1 MKVKLLLLM
10 LLVSVFS
17 WGQATDLFIS
27 EYIEGS
33 GNEKYIEIYNGTGT
47 TVDLS
52 DYRLRLYANG
62 VAIPTSDVLLSGTLT
77 NGSVIVYQN
86 SGATLYTGIT
96 NTALNFNGDDAVALY
111 KISTT
116 SNVDIFG
123 RIGND
128 PGSAWTNTTPAY
140 STVDKTLRRKPSICG
155 GVNTNP
161 TGTGAT
167 AFTTLSTEWDI
178 YDIDTVSNL
187 GMHVM
192 SCGPAPILA
201 ITPATTNLGTSCV
214 GTPTTAVTYTI
225 TNSGTVAASGVTV
238 VSSGTHNTNFVVS
251 GLSSTSIAAGGT
263 ATYVVTFT
271 PSAAGARNATITVA
285 STTSGSNSPSTG
297 LTGSGTATAVPVV
310 NTSSGAVPLDVSA
323 TLNGNVTN
331 LGTCPSVV
339 TKGFVYSETA
349 TNGTPTN
356 GGTGVTTTPAV
367 AVGSTGTYNAI
378 ITSLIPNTN
387 YSYRSYVFDGVN
399 YTYST
404 TINFTTRGVPVVSN
418 GSFTGTAGL
427 AISAFNLSSLSTNT
441 PSSYAITSGA
451 LPAGLSLNTTTGAIT
466 GTPTATG
473 SFSIGF
479 TATNS
484 YGTSIIAGTVT
495 ITINPSQ
502 NSDIVAVAGS
512 SPATLSS
519 TINTATISTV
529 TDGVQVWS
537 FTIRDG
543 GASLNDADNLA
554 TILTALNISSPSGTA
569 SFSDIQTAALFD
581 GTTKVSNDVGLTIT
595 ATQLQFTGLNI
606 NVSDNTS
613 KTLTLRIS
621 LQCPLSAATED
632 GDNFVFSISNVST
645 TFSILGSGKFA
656 FPAAQSATSGV
667 NIVSVIATQLA
678 FTTQPSVTGVSIT
691 MSNVAVIAYDV
702 CGNKDLGFT
711 GAVTIISTGTMTG
724 SPLSVNAVAGVAT
737 FTGITHTVVGTG
749 FTLTASAIGVTSV
762 ISNPFDIVLVT
773 VFKPGELFFVGY
785 DGQYLGAGADD
796 EYLLAT
802 LVPIVS
808 GTTFSFVNSRYEA
821 GAAANIRTNKW
832 GGSGDE
838 PREAP
843 GVVNITY
850 NGGTAIPAGSVL
862 VFDTDGTNPS
872 SGGTVGVFDNINI
885 ITSDSATHLSVNQRS
900 SFIISL
906 PLGGSAP
913 NIAASVPDQIYLVQ
927 GTFTFDGT
935 DTANQ
940 ANYFFSGELLHGL
953 TNQRAWVPLTSA
965 CSGATTGGATRQSRL
980 PAELQCFN
988 VENTSSTSIVGYY
1001 ENDKIHNGSLRQI
1014 LEGVSNYVSNWTF
1027 LSGSSAYFLEPQSYD
1042 DLSASRTFTVSGGN
1056 PNGTWVSTSDTNWFN
1071 CSNWENFRVP
1081 DEETDVYINNG
1092 TATAAISAIATFSD
1106 LYSDIAKSKNITI
1119 EGSKVEIVSNV
1130 NNILEVHGD
1139 LSLSGTGVLDM
1150 DDSSAATADGV
1161 IKLYGDWTNSL
1172 TNDAFEEGN
1181 GTVEFLGSSAQII
1194 NNVAP
1199 LGTEI
1204 FYNVKLD
1211 NDFDT
1216 LVSNDLIATGDL
1228 NVTTGKL
1235 ISIDTNGFIYA
1246 YNKLTNNGIFTIEN
1260 NGQLIQVNETDTND
1274 GDYGDD
1280 ALNTK
1285 FTVKRTAFV
1294 NKDDYVYWSSPVADF
1309 AVTNIPNGPRYFWN
1323 TTFLNSNGTVGNWNS
1338 YSGDMNTAVGYIVRV
1353 PNSMNE
1359 RPSPSQPLT
1368 IEFKG
1373 KPNNGTKTYAIS
1385 RGVNAASIDDN
1396 WNLIGNPY
1404 PSAISADEFLDVNA
1418 DDLSLTTA
1426 LTGSIWVWKH
1436 GQSPTNSV
1444 DPFYYNFQNNYFS
1457 NDYIEY
1463 NSSGS
1468 TEPTFNGKIASGQGF
1483 MVNMKESAGIMFS
1496 PTEYKTDI
1504 SFTNAMRLDA
1514 GFETYDNSTFFR
1526 SSNSNSTTVTPTRHR
1541 IWLDIIN
1548 TSNYQSETT
1557 LVAYC
1562 QGATLANDN
1571 RYDTFFV
1578 PKSEVGFYSLIAS
1591 NPFIIQ
1597 GRPLPF
1603 LDSDLVPM
1611 GVKIVNAGSHKIA
1624 IKKVDGLF
1632 EGNQGIYLEDTLL
1645 GIVHDLKAAPY
1656 TFTSEVG
1663 VFNSRFIVRYTTSA
1677 LANEDFDSVNNSVTV
1692 SSQNDT
1698 IAIKSES
1705 ELMSSAIV
1713 YDILG
1718 RELAKKN
1725 NINAN
1730 DITFLNVAALNQALI
1745 IKITLENGRVVT
1757 RKIIL

>member
-1 MKVKLLLLM
+1 MKVKLLLLA
-10 LLVSVFS
+10 LFVSFLS
-17 WGQATDLFIS
+17 SGQAILPLTRTAWNAGAPIGWTD
-27 EYIEGS
+27 
-33 GNEKYIEIYNGTGT
+33 GNAG
-47 TVDLS
+47 
-52 DYRLRLYANG
+52 
-62 VAIPTSDVLLSGTLT
+62 
-77 NGSVIVYQN
+77 
-86 SGATLYTGIT
+86 
-96 NTALNFNGDDAVALY
+96 
-111 KISTT
+111 
-116 SNVDIFG
+116 
-123 RIGND
+123 
-128 PGSAWTNTTPAY
+128 TPAY
-140 STVDKTLRRKPSICG
+140 LSVTACSGSNGGRLDNAGEFYTVFFDSAPDQLSYSIRL
-155 GVNTNP
+155 
-161 TGTGAT
+161 TGAATSTLLVEQSDNGTVWTTIIDHSSISGT
-167 AFTTLSTEWDI
+167 ACSNFNFTLLSSTRYVRWT
-178 YDIDTVSNL
+178 YNKTTQNL
-187 GMHVM
+187 VLDDVNITK
-192 SCGPAPILA
+192 SSGPAPSLA

-225 TNSGTVAASGVTV
+225 TNSGSVAASGVTV
-238 VSSGTHNTNFVVS
+238 ASSGTHNADFVVS
-251 GLSSTSIAAGGT
+251 GLSSTTIAAGGGT

-271 PSAAGARNATITVA
+271 PSGTGARNATVTVA
-285 STTSGSNSPSTG
+285 STTSGSNSPSTA
-297 LTGSGTATAVPVV
+297 LTGTGATSVAQAVTSSGGATAV
-310 NTSSGAVPLDVSA
+310 LDVSA

-331 LGTCPSVV
+331 LGTCPAAT
-339 TKGFVYSETA
+339 TKGFVYSQTA
-349 TNGTPTN
+349 VDATPTV
-356 GGTGVTTTPAV
+356 GDPGVTTTSL
-367 AVGSTGTYNAI
+367 AVGATGNFSTGVVGLT
-378 ITSLIPNTN
+378 PNTG
-387 YSYRSYVFDGVN
+387 YTYRAYVFNGTT
-399 YTYST
+399 YAYGGYST
-404 TINFTTRGVPVVSN
+404 FTTLGVPVVSN
-418 GSFTGTAGL
+418 GSFTGAAGL
-427 AISAFNLSSLSTNT
+427 AISTFNLSSLSTNT

-451 LPAGLSLNTTTGAIT
+451 LPTGLSLNTTTGAIT

-479 TATNS
+479 TASNS
-484 YGTSIIAGTVT
+484 YGTSVTSGTVT

-512 SPATLSS
+512 SPATISS
-519 TINTATISTV
+519 TINSASISTV

-554 TILTALNISSPSGTA
+554 TILTALTISSPSGTA

-581 GTTKVSNDVGLTIT
+581 GATKVSNDLGLTIT
-595 ATQLQFTGLNI
+595 ATQLQFTGLNV
-606 NVSDNTS
+606 NVADNTS
-613 KTLTLRIS
+613 TTLTLRIT
-621 LQCPLSAATED
+621 LQCPLSAATVD
-632 GDNFVFSISNVST
+632 GDNFVFSSSNVNT
-645 TFSILGSGKFA
+645 TFSPLGSGKFA

-691 MSNVAVIAYDV
+691 MSNVAVTAYDA
-702 CGNKDLGFT
+702 CGNRDLGFT
-711 GAVTIISTGTMTG
+711 GAVTITSTGTMTG

-749 FTLTASAIGVTSV
+749 FTLTASATGITSG

-785 DGQYLGAGADD
+785 DGQYLGSGADD
-796 EYLLAT
+796 EYLVAT

-821 GAAANIRTNKW
+821 GAAANVRTNKW

-850 NGGTAIPAGSVL
+850 NGATAIPAGSVL
-862 VFDTDGTNPS
+862 VLDTDGTNPS
-872 SGGTVGVFDNINI
+872 SGGSVGVFDNINI
-885 ITSDSATHLSVNQRS
+885 LTSDSATHLSVNQRS
-900 SFIISL
+900 SFIVSL

-913 NIAASVPDQIYLVQ
+913 NIAASAPDQIYLVQ

-1001 ENDKIHNGSLRQI
+1001 ENDKVHSGSLRQI
-1014 LEGVSNYVSNWTF
+1014 LEGVSNYGSNWTF
-1027 LSGSSAYFLEPQSYD
+1027 LSGSSAYFLEPQTYD

-1092 TATAAISAIATFSD
+1092 TATAAISATATFSD
-1106 LYSDIAKSKNITI
+1106 LYSDIAKSNNITI
-1119 EGSKVEIVSNV
+1119 SGSKVEIVSSV

-1139 LSLSGTGVLDM
+1139 LSISGTGVLDM
-1150 DDSSAATADGV
+1150 DDSNAATADGV
-1161 IKLYGDWTNSL
+1161 LKLYGDWTNSL
-1172 TNDAFEEGN
+1172 TIDAFEEGN
-1181 GTVEFLGSSAQII
+1181 STVEFLGSSPQII

-1199 LGTEI
+1199 IGTER

-1228 NVTTGKL
+1228 NVTTGNV

-1246 YNKLTNNGIFTIEN
+1246 YNKLTNNGTFTIEN

-1294 NKDDYVYWSSPVADF
+1294 NKDDYVYWSAPVADY

-1323 TTFLNSNGTVGNWNS
+1323 TTFSNSNGTVGNWSS

-1353 PNSMNE
+1353 PNSMNP
-1359 RPSPSQPLT
+1359 RPGLPQPLP

-1373 KPNNGTKTYAIS
+1373 RPNNGTLTSTIQ
-1385 RGVNAASIDDN
+1385 RGTNATSIDDN
-1396 WNLIGNPY
+1396 WNLVGNPY
-1404 PSAISADEFLDVNA
+1404 PSAIFAEEFLDANVDKIN
-1418 DDLSLTTA
+1418 
-1426 LTGSIWVWKH
+1426 GSVWVWTH
-1436 GQSPTNSV
+1436 GQAPDNAT
-1444 DPFYYNFQNNYFS
+1444 DPYYDDFGANYYAT
-1457 NDYIEY
+1457 DYLKY
-1463 NSSGS
+1463 NKLGA
-1468 TEPTFNGKIASGQGF
+1468 TDTTFNGIIASGQGF
-1483 MVNMKESAGIMFS
+1483 MVNMLHTTPST
-1496 PTEYKTDI
+1496 TETVT
-1504 SFTNAMRLDA
+1504 FTNAMRTDATATPYNNA
-1514 GFETYDNSTFFR
+1514 GFYRTANT
-1526 SSNSNSTTVTPTRHR
+1526 NLTVANPEEKHR
-1541 IWLDIIN
+1541 IWLSIIN
-1548 TSNYQSETT
+1548 TAVGQKESALLGYSAN
-1557 LVAYC
+1557 
-1562 QGATLANDN
+1562 ATLAADHF
-1571 RYDTFFV
+1571 YDCIYV
-1578 PKSEVGFYSLIAS
+1578 PRTEVGIYTLV
-1591 NPFIIQ
+1591 NTGEYVIQ

-1611 GVKIVNAGSHKIA
+1611 GVKIVTAGSHKIA

-1632 EGNQGIYLEDTLL
+1632 EGNQGIYLEDTVL

-1663 VFNSRFIVRYTTSA
+1663 VFNSRFIVRYTPSA
-1677 LANEDFDSVNNSVTV
+1677 LSNDDFDSLDNNVFV
-1692 SSQNDT
+1692 STQSTDVS
-1698 IAIKSES
+1698 IKSAN
-1705 ELMSSAIV
+1705 ELMSSVLV

-1718 RELAKKN
+1718 RELVRKN

-1730 DITFLNVAALNQALI
+1730 DITLPNVSAVNQALI
-1745 IKITLENGRVVT
+1745 VKITLENGQIVT

>member
-1 MKVKLLLLM
+1 MKVKLLLLT
-10 LLVSVFS
+10 LFVSVFS

-27 EYIEGS
+27 EYVEGS
-33 GNEKYIEIYNGTGT
+33 GNEKFIEIYNGTGAS
-47 TVDLS
+47 VDLS

-62 VAIPTSDVLLSGTLT
+62 AATPTNDVLLSGTLT

-86 SGATLYTGIT
+86 LGATLYTGIT

-128 PGSAWTNTTPAY
+128 PGAAWTNTTPAY
-140 STVDKTLRRKPSICG
+140 TTVDKTLRRKSSICG
-155 GVNTNP
+155 GVTVNP

-178 YDIDTVSNL
+178 YNIDTVSNL
-187 GMHVM
+187 GTHVM

-238 VSSGTHNTNFVVS
+238 VSSGTNNTDFVVS
-251 GLSSTSIAAGGT
+251 GLSSTTIAASGGT

-271 PSAAGARNATITVA
+271 PSGTGARNATVTVA
-285 STTSGSNSPSTG
+285 STTSGSNSPSTA
-297 LTGSGTATAVPVV
+297 LTGTGATSVAQTVTTSAGGATAV
-310 NTSSGAVPLDVSA
+310 LDVSA
-323 TLNGNVTN
+323 TLNGNVTA
-331 LGTCPSVV
+331 LGTCPATT
-339 TKGFVYSETA
+339 TKGFVYSQTA
-349 TNGTPTN
+349 VDATPTN
-356 GGTGVTTTPAV
+356 GEPGVITTALAVGATGTFSTGV
-367 AVGSTGTYNAI
+367 VGLT
-378 ITSLIPNTN
+378 PNT
-387 YSYRSYVFDGVN
+387 G
-399 YTYST
+399 YTYRAYVYNGTTYVYGGYST
-404 TINFTTRGVPVVSN
+404 FTTSGVPVVSN
-418 GSFTGTAGL
+418 GSFTGTAGT
-427 AISAFNLSSLSTNT
+427 AITTFNLSTLSTNT
-441 PSSYAITSGA
+441 PTSYVITSGA
-451 LPAGLSLNTTTGAIT
+451 LPTGLSLNITTGAIT

-479 TATNS
+479 TASNS
-484 YGTSIIAGTVT
+484 YGTSVTSGTVT

-543 GASLNDADNLA
+543 GASLNDTDNLA
-554 TILTALNISSPSGTA
+554 TILTALNISLPSGTA
-569 SFSDIQTAALFD
+569 SFSDIQTAAVFD
-581 GTTKVSNDVGLTIT
+581 GATKVSNDVGLTIT

-606 NVSDNTS
+606 NVADNTS
-613 KTLTLRIS
+613 RILTLRIS

-632 GDNFVFSISNVST
+632 GDNFVFSISNVNT
-645 TFSILGSGKFA
+645 TFSPLGSGKFA
-656 FPAAQSATSGV
+656 FPAAQSATSSV

-691 MSNVAVIAYDV
+691 MSNVAVTAYDA

-711 GAVTIISTGTMTG
+711 GAVTITSTGTMTG

-749 FTLTASAIGVTSV
+749 FILTATATGLTSG
-762 ISNPFDIVLVT
+762 ISNPFDIVIVT

-785 DGQYLGAGADD
+785 DGQYLGSGADD
-796 EYLLAT
+796 EYLVAT

-821 GAAANIRTNKW
+821 GAAANVRTNKW
-832 GGSGDE
+832 GGSGNE

-850 NGGTAIPAGSVL
+850 NGTTAIPAGSVL
-862 VFDTDGTNPS
+862 VFDTVGTNPS

-885 ITSDSATHLSVNQRS
+885 ITSDSDTHLSVNQRS
-900 SFIISL
+900 SFIVSL

-913 NIAASVPDQIYLVQ
+913 NISASDPDQIYLVQ
-927 GTFTFDGT
+927 GMFTFDGT

-940 ANYFFSGELLHGL
+940 ANYFFNGELLHGL
-953 TNQRAWVPLTSA
+953 TNRSAWVALTSA
-965 CSGATTGGATRQSRL
+965 CSGATSGGATRQSRL

-988 VENTSSTSIVGYY
+988 VENTSSSIVGYY
-1001 ENDKIHNGSLRQI
+1001 ENDKVHSGSLRQI

-1027 LSGSSAYFLEPQSYD
+1027 LSGSSAYYLEPQTYD

-1092 TATAAISAIATFSD
+1092 TATAAISATATFSD

-1119 EGSKVEIVSNV
+1119 SGSKVEITSNV

-1139 LSLSGTGVLDM
+1139 LSISGTGVLDM
-1150 DDSSAATADGV
+1150 DDSTAAADGV
-1161 IKLYGDWTNSL
+1161 LKLYGDWTNSL

-1199 LGTEI
+1199 TGTER

-1216 LVSNDLIATGDL
+1216 SVSNDLIATGDL
-1228 NVTTGKL
+1228 NVTTGNL

-1246 YNKLTNNGIFTIEN
+1246 YNKLTNNGTFTIEN

-1338 YSGDMNTAVGYIVRV
+1338 YSGDMNTAVGYIVKV
-1353 PNSMNE
+1353 PNDMNV
-1359 RPSPSQPLT
+1359 RPLPSEELP

-1373 KPNNGTKTYAIS
+1373 RPNNGTLTSAIQ
-1385 RGVNAASIDDN
+1385 RGSNALSIDDN

-1404 PSAISADEFLDVNA
+1404 PSAIFAEEFLDANVTKIN
-1418 DDLSLTTA
+1418 
-1426 LTGSIWVWKH
+1426 GSVWVWTH
-1436 GQSPTNSV
+1436 GQAPDNAI
-1444 DPFYYNFQNNYFS
+1444 DPYYDNFGANYYAT
-1457 NDYIEY
+1457 DYLKY
-1463 NSSGS
+1463 NKLGA
-1468 TEPTFNGKIASGQGF
+1468 TDTTFNGIIASGQGF
-1483 MVNMKESAGIMFS
+1483 MVNMLHTTPSTSE
-1496 PTEYKTDI
+1496 TVT
-1504 SFTNAMRLDA
+1504 FTNAMRTDGTA
-1514 GFETYDNSTFFR
+1514 SPYNNSGFYKTANTNF
-1526 SSNSNSTTVTPTRHR
+1526 TVVNPEEKHR
-1541 IWLDIIN
+1541 IWLTIIN
-1548 TSNYQSETT
+1548 TAVGQKESALLGYSANSTLAVDHFYDCVYVPRTEVGIYT
-1557 LVAYC
+1557 LVNTGEY
-1562 QGATLANDN
+1562 
-1571 RYDTFFV
+1571 V
-1578 PKSEVGFYSLIAS
+1578 
-1591 NPFIIQ
+1591 IQ

-1632 EGNQGIYLEDTLL
+1632 EGNQEIYLEDTLL
-1645 GIVHDLKAAPY
+1645 SIVHDLKAAPY

-1663 VFNSRFIVRYTTSA
+1663 VFNSRFIIRYTTSA

-1692 SSQNDT
+1692 SSQNDA

-1718 RELAKKN
+1718 RELARKN

-1730 DITFLNVAALNQALI
+1730 DITFLNLSALNQALI
-1745 IKITLENGRVVT
+1745 VKITLENGQVVT